1 MCLLS
6 ECPKCKQKIGLL
18 YLKQNCPHC
27 GVNLRFYNYEE
38 NFYRDAK
45 KAELSVAKINIF
57 IAHLKASYI
66 GSRLTIARLCIMLLP
81 AASFLVP
88 YGKAIFSQPF
98 LNGTV
103 SLSAMG
109 LYDAYEQG
117 YLPYLL
123 SMAGGAVNGKA
134 FILLDAALAALL
146 LSAAAALL
154 IFFMTILC
162 FVSIKK
168 MHKVLA
174 GTAITGAVLAVIS
187 FVLTVVFASSAK
199 NLDMIS
205 GEAIPGFLVSVLCFG
220 AVAVINIL
228 IGKQGFNIVYH
239 EGDEERA
246 AIAKKVKAGEIRL
259 DDLPQPVVE
268 TAETEKIRQE
278 IEKQQALYRKME
290 EGEADA

>member
-1 MCLLS
+1 MS
-6 ECPKCKQKIGLL
+6 ECPRCKQKIGLL

-27 GVNLRFYNYEE
+27 GVNLRFYHYEE

-66 GSRLTIARLCIMLLP
+66 GTKLTVARLCVMLLP
-81 AASFLVP
+81 VASFLAP
-88 YGKAIFSQPF
+88 FGKVIFSQPF
-98 LNGTV
+98 LKGSV
-103 SLSAMG
+103 SLSALG
-109 LYDAYEQG
+109 LYGAYEQG
-117 YLPYLL
+117 FLPYIL
-123 SMAGGAVNGKA
+123 SMTGGTVNGKA
-134 FILLDAALAALL
+134 FALLDAALAALL
-146 LSAAAALL
+146 LSAVAALL

-162 FVSIKK
+162 FVSVKK

-174 GTAITGAVLAVIS
+174 GIAVAGAVLAVIS

-199 NLDMIS
+199 NLDLIS
-205 GEAIPGFLVSVLCFG
+205 GEAYPGFLVSVLCFG
-220 AVAVINIL
+220 AVAVINLL
-228 IGKQGFNIVYH
+228 IGRQGLNIVYH

-246 AIAKKVKAGEIRL
+246 AIAKKVKAGEIAL

-268 TAETEKIRQE
+268 TAETEKIRLE